1 MKPTALLV
9 NTARGPI
16 VDPAALERALH
27 ERAIAGAALDVT
39 DPEPLPADHPLLEA
53 PNLLVVPHVGS
64 ATVRTPPQDDR
75 DRRRQPARRAG
86 RRADAAPG
94 QLTRVAIVDI
104 GTNSTRLLI
113 ADVGDDGPPEEVE
126 RRSVVTRLGEGVDA
140 GGRLGD
146 AAAASGCS
154 RCSGST
160 PRRSRSTAPSAP
172 SPCMTSAVRD
182 AANGAAFARAV
193 GERFGL
199 DARTLSG
206 DEEARL
212 TYLGATAARADP
224 EPLLVIDIGG
234 GSTELVIGVRG
245 EVRFHVSTQIG
256 VVRHSERH
264 LSERSAGRPRS
275 SAHSPVRWNME
286 LEEAVPAREREQVT
300 AAVAVAG
307 TATQSAGI
315 DLGAEG
321 LDVEG
326 HRLTGRDPAELG
338 ALAGAVERELEE
350 AVPATE
356 REHVTAAVAVAGTAT
371 QSAGIDLGAEG
382 LDVEGHVLSKPRLDA
397 ILERLAA
404 LPLAERREVP
414 GLDPDRAPTIVAGV
428 VVLTR
433 ALAAFGLDE
442 VEVSERD
449 ILWGAALETGRSTTS
464 N

>member
-1 MKPTALLV
+1 V
-9 NTARGPI
+9 R
-16 VDPAALERALH
+16 
-27 ERAIAGAALDVT
+27 
-39 DPEPLPADHPLLEA
+39 
-53 PNLLVVPHVGS
+53 VG
-64 ATVRTPPQDDR
+64 V
-75 DRRRQPARRAG
+75 
-86 RRADAAPG
+86 
-94 QLTRVAIVDI
+94 VDI

-113 ADVGDDGPPEEVE
+113 ADVGADGPPEEVE

-146 AAAASGCS
+146 E
-154 RCSGST
+154 
-160 PRRSRSTAPSAP
+160 PQRRVFEVLGQYAEAIEAHGAERAVAV
-172 SPCMTSAVRD
+172 MTSAVRD

-193 GERFGL
+193 GQHFGL
-199 DARTLSG
+199 DARTISG

-212 TYLGATAARADP
+212 TYLGATVARADP

-234 GSTELVIGVRG
+234 GSTELVIGVHG

-264 LSERSAGRPRS
+264 LTSDP
-275 SAHSPVRWNME
+275 P
-286 LEEAVPAREREQVT
+286 
-300 AAVAVAG
+300 
-307 TATQSAGI
+307 
-315 DLGAEG
+315 
-321 LDVEG
+321 
-326 HRLTGRDPAELG
+326 DPAELG
-338 ALAGAVERELEE
+338 ALAGAVEKELEE
-350 AVPATE
+350 AVPARE

-382 LDVEGHVLSKPRLDA
+382 LDVEGHRLTVERLRA

-404 LPLAERREVP
+404 VPLAERREIP

-449 ILWGAALETGRSTTS
+449 ILWGAALETGRSTAS